1 MQKKEPPRRLSGVQN
16 DHNPVHRGQT
26 MGVERKIP
34 FGKYKDRAISECPIE
49 YLDWLI
55 GQDWLRDD
63 LKEDIQDYLES
74 CPEWQR
80 M

>member
-1 MQKKEPPRRLSGVQN
+1 
-16 DHNPVHRGQT
+16 